1 LNRKVLRTMSRIMDI
16 SKLVE
21 QNKVLIRENELR
33 KCQAL
38 EQFRDWLKKH
48 PFIKSC
54 RQGKVRKIQK

>member
-1 LNRKVLRTMSRIMDI
+1 MSRIIDI

-21 QNKVLIRENELR
+21 ENKVLIRENELR